1 MGVWGLGLRWGSGSR
16 CGSGYAD
23 RWRSCWLLRSGPY
36 ICLSCQKEPIWDE
49 VDLPCPT
56 AGSSGSGV
64 PRVLRRSGG
73 GLGGRWAVS
82 AAWQEG
88 RGKREGGRGT
98 HGGGNGVNGRK

>member
-1 MGVWGLGLRWGSGSR
+1 M
-16 CGSGYAD
+16 
-23 RWRSCWLLRSGPY
+23 
-36 ICLSCQKEPIWDE
+36 CLSCQKEPIWDE

-88 RGKREGGRGT
+88 RGKREGGRST